1 MPCRLFFWMSSSCK
15 TYAYSLSIAWSLILR
30 VFTALSI
37 LQIILAGIFTP
48 PSDEFGM
55 QLYIGA
61 YNTIFLFVA
70 VSVVIGMGSC
80 IVGQT
85 TRLPLVADAAD
96 SQVRDSPGG
105 W

>member
-1 MPCRLFFWMSSSCK
+1 MLNSLFFNARYICVVISPCGSL
-15 TYAYSLSIAWSLILR
+15 LSIP
-30 VFTALSI
+30 
-37 LQIILAGIFTP
+37 QIILTDIFTP
-48 PSDEFGM
+48 PSDELGM
-55 QLYIGA
+55 QLYVGA

-70 VSVVIGMGSC
+70 VSVAYGMGSC

-85 TRLPLVADAAD
+85 ARLPLVAEAAD